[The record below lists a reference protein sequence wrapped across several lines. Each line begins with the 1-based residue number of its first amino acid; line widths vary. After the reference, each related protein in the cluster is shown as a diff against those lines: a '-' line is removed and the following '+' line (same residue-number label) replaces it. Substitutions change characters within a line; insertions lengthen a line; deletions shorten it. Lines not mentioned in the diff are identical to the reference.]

1 MKTEEL
7 NKALN
12 RATKDFT
19 DFLPEPAR
27 NLDWRQ
33 LLLLDGLNICK
44 TDDEFEDSL
53 DKWEKF
59 LNGLDKFWNK
69 ANAFAKSI
77 DSEKK
82 RQSILGYLGNINQ
95 RRNSDELLLYLDKAR
110 NSSQHTLHKHI
121 RETVAN
127 EIDTDA
133 KGIEIS
139 YDGQQ
144 IQMTSSN
151 GGTMSGLVMYNKGT
165 LLLSDVK
172 VVNQQ
177 TRKEEIYSVPTTHNG
192 ESIYYLERVAP
203 HIIGKFGLLFYHQMM
218 DEISKKLIKK

>member
-1 MKTEEL
+1 M
-7 NKALN
+7 
-12 RATKDFT
+12 
-19 DFLPEPAR
+19 
-27 NLDWRQ
+27 
-33 LLLLDGLNICK
+33 G
-44 TDDEFEDSL
+44 
-53 DKWEKF
+53 KF